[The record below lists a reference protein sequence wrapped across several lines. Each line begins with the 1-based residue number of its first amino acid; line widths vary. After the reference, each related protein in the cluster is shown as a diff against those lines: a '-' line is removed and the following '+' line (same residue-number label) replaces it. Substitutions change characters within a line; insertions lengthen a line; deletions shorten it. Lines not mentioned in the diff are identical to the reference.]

1 MITLPYD
8 TAVAVF
14 LTITVGFVVVLWMI
28 YTYTEN
34 GGLPKEDLEYLIQ
47 CPYCTY
53 VFFDRAPENTVSCPR
68 CQSLVNTVNVSVRFT
83 RKNKKER
90 A

>member
-14 LTITVGFVVVLWMI
+14 LTITVGFVVVSWMI
-28 YTYTEN
+28 YTYTDN
-34 GGLPKEDLEYLIQ
+34 GGLPKEDLDYLIQ

-53 VFFDRAPENTVSCPR
+53 VFFSSAPKNTMSCPQ
-68 CQSLVNTVNVSVRFT
+68 CQSLINAVNVSAGFT
-83 RKNKKER
+83 RKKKEER
-90 A
+90 S